1 MNIIYVITS
10 TNMHKGIS
18 SFIGRRSLTNKGVVR
33 SPLYSYRQTERK
45 ESLSALYILPVKQR
59 ERSRYQPFIFFPSNL
74 NPGVLPHL
82 YILPVKHKP
91 RSRNKGYLIK
101 KGVVLAFIV
110 VGIYGLASDLPSSS

>member
-45 ESLSALYILPVKQR
+45 ESLEGLLYSYRQTERKESLSDLPQR
-59 ERSRYQPFIFFPSNL
+59 ERSRYQPFIFFPSNI
-74 NPGVLPHL
+74 NPGVLPQL
-82 YILPVKHKP
+82 T
-91 RSRNKGYLIK
+91 S
-101 KGVVLAFIV
+101 
-110 VGIYGLASDLPSSS
+110 